1 MKYKHIMV
9 SSKLHSKNL
18 TENSDEERL
27 LYKKKEMFLFSCLKR
42 LKRVLRKLRFW
53 ETV

>member
-1 MKYKHIMV
+1 MKKGYYI
-9 SSKLHSKNL
+9 
-18 TENSDEERL
+18 
-27 LYKKKEMFLFSCLKR
+27 KKKEMFLFSCLKR